1 MVVDPAEPACR
12 PPDVD
17 LWPACERPPTALRG
31 SAVVDGPLPL
41 VLIVASLAFA
51 VVVLVY
57 VALARTPDWGL
68 LGFAGVIEA
77 GALVLLVVA
86 AVQVGGADL
95 GGGSAITLFGY
106 LLAALVVL
114 PIGFVWSLA
123 ERSRGATAV
132 LAVVG
137 LTEAFLILRALQ
149 IWPS

>member
-1 MVVDPAEPACR
+1 M
-12 PPDVD
+12 
-17 LWPACERPPTALRG
+17 
-31 SAVVDGPLPL
+31 DGPLPL
-41 VLIVASLAFA
+41 VLIFASLAFA
-51 VVVLVY
+51 AVVLVY

-68 LGFAGVIEA
+68 LGFAGLIEA

-86 AVQVGGADL
+86 AAQVGGVDL

-114 PIGFVWSLA
+114 PIGFIWSLA

-137 LTEAFLILRALQ
+137 LTEAFLVVRALQ

>member
-1 MVVDPAEPACR
+1 MT
-12 PPDVD
+12 
-17 LWPACERPPTALRG
+17 LCEPPTSALRE
-31 SAVVDGPLPL
+31 SPLVDGPLPL
-41 VLIVASLAFA
+41 ALIAASLAFA
-51 VVVLVY
+51 LVVLVY

-86 AVQVGGADL
+86 AVQVGDVEL

-114 PIGFVWSLA
+114 PIGFLWSLA

-137 LTEAFLILRALQ
+137 LTEAFLVLRALQ